1 MNKSFISHTPL
12 NIRRRN
18 RTQQGRLIGFVAFL
32 GLLTLLFTSL
42 LSTLVAYALNSELHS
57 YIILVPFISGY
68 VLYIHRE
75 QFPQGYHSSISW
87 AVLFFVGGLVS
98 LAAAIATG
106 RFQPTLI
113 ALAFVCFVVT
123 AGFVFLGKD
132 WMKAATFPFAFLLFT
147 VPLPDSTVRWLE
159 TISKLAS
166 ADCANFI
173 LHLTGTPVLRDG
185 TIFQLPGI
193 AIEVAQECSGI
204 RSSWI
209 LVIASIL
216 TAYLFLGRSSNRLL
230 LVAVAIPL
238 GILRNGFRIA
248 VIALLCVSFGPRM
261 IHSPIHTHGGPLFF
275 ALSLIPLFFF
285 LWLLRRREKTFGA
298 MVSDTYEMG
307 KKR

>member
-1 MNKSFISHTPL
+1 MK
-12 NIRRRN
+12 R
-18 RTQQGRLIGFVAFL
+18 GRLVGFFSFL
-32 GLLTLLFTSL
+32 ALLTLLFSRL
-42 LSTLVAYALNSELHS
+42 LSILVKYALQSDLHS

-68 VLYIHRE
+68 VLYIHRK
-75 QFPQGYHSSISW
+75 QLPLTYRSSIGW
-87 AVLFFVGGLVS
+87 AVPLFVGGLAS
-98 LAAAIATG
+98 LVIAIANG
-106 RFQPTLI
+106 RFQPSLV
-113 ALAFVCFVVT
+113 ALSFVCFVVA
-123 AGFVFLGKD
+123 AGFALLGKD
-132 WMKAATFPFAFLLFT
+132 WMKAATFPFAFLLFM

-159 TISKLAS
+159 TVSKLAS
-166 ADCANFI
+166 ADCANFL

-185 TIFQLPGI
+185 TVFQLPGI

-209 LVIASIL
+209 LLIASIL
-216 TAYLFLGRSSNRLL
+216 TAYLFLGRSSNRLS

-285 LWLLRRREKTFGA
+285 LWLLRRRENLRRN
-298 MVSDTYEMG
+298 S
-307 KKR
+307 